1 MHIHNTFSRPSWPFI
16 ILQPLSQS
24 FSSLLHILIHP
35 YTHIHIIMGGQ
46 TFLGHFSPLLIL
58 FSHFYIHTDIYVQTL
73 VRTETYLIT
82 TIYTFSHFLVFYP
95 TFIFVLT
102 HTHNITDETYLYYY
116 QSCLSHYIV
125 CFFLTFTLV
134 LTNTYIHRYGRERY
148 VPSVTTKQSFSVFIV
163 CPLVHV
169 VRRVGTLSLYL
180 CVG

>member
-1 MHIHNTFSRPSWPFI
+1 MGHYTYSQVIRLSLMHIHNTFSRPSWPFI

-73 VRTETYLIT
+73 VRTGTYLIT

-102 HTHNITDETYLYYY
+102 HTHI
-116 QSCLSHYIV
+116 QH
-125 CFFLTFTLV
+125 
-134 LTNTYIHRYGRERY
+134 YGRD
-148 VPSVTTKQSFSVFIV
+148 I
-163 CPLVHV
+163 
-169 VRRVGTLSLYL
+169 SLL
-180 CVG
+180 LPFMP